1 MTKIANFRFKESDYE
16 FFKATCQAAKI
27 SMTKAVQILIQLF
40 CFDDNV
46 LHRVIMEAKRS
57 VE

>member
-1 MTKIANFRFKESDYE
+1 MTKIANFRFKKDDYE

>member
-40 CFDDNV
+40 CFDDAV
-46 LHRVIMEAKRS
+46 LQRVVREVSRH
-57 VE
+57 VD